1 MHQKILAQSFG
12 PARNLQNARQVAA
25 RAHAVGDGLLH
36 RRPDQVQFF
45 TDFPFR
51 EHGAFVRHDNGGKRA
66 SALISHMQQFL
77 RGFIRKRKG
86 FPVPFFRM
94 QKFLFG
100 RDEPAPRGI
109 KYRVFHRVS
118 VLIDGSKLHPVRM
131 QAQGLVVGKIQVAGR
146 READVFFFR
155 DGQRFL
161 LVQAGDFSGN
171 AARLH
176 RMGFFPQ
183 KPQHDGCV
191 CAVPMSGGG
200 QGAIAFAADA

>member
-1 MHQKILAQSFG
+1 
-12 PARNLQNARQVAA
+12 
-25 RAHAVGDGLLH
+25 
-36 RRPDQVQFF
+36 
-45 TDFPFR
+45 
-51 EHGAFVRHDNGGKRA
+51 
-66 SALISHMQQFL
+66 
-77 RGFIRKRKG
+77 
-86 FPVPFFRM
+86 M

-100 RDEPAPRGI
+100 RDEPASRGI

-118 VLIDGSKLHPVRM
+118 VLVDGSELHPVRM

-176 RMGFFPQ
+176 RMGFFSQ
-183 KPQHDGCV
+183 QPQHDGCV